1 MLKEVLQNRKFKK
14 AFRKAN
20 PDNSIEPV
28 NNFDMSLVKV
38 GKGTY
43 GNLYVLNFSK
53 DKKLEIGNFCSVA
66 PGVIFAVAADH
77 DYKHLST
84 FPFKVKMNGEEVEA
98 TSKGNIIIKD
108 DVWIG
113 ANAIILSGVTIGQGA
128 LIGAGAV
135 VTKDVP
141 PYAIVGCN
149 PAKVIKY
156 RFSEKVI
163 KKLLEFDF
171 SKLDEKKIKE
181 NLEALYKNITDE
193 NVDDVLKALK

>member
-1 MLKEVLQNRKFKK
+1 MIKEILQNRKFKK
-14 AFRKAN
+14 AWRKAN

-28 NNFDMSLVKV
+28 NIFDMSLVKV

-77 DYKHLST
+77 DHQHLST

-98 TSKGNIIIKD
+98 TSKGDIIIKD

-135 VTKDVP
+135 VTKD
-141 PYAIVGCN
+141 IN
-149 PAKVIKY
+149 
-156 RFSEKVI
+156 
-163 KKLLEFDF
+163 
-171 SKLDEKKIKE
+171 
-181 NLEALYKNITDE
+181 
-193 NVDDVLKALK
+193 